1 MTAMDAKRN
10 IGKNPGRYTH
20 NVILPAVAAAT
31 ATQVNMIWIAPDNVK
46 VLGVAVAA
54 GAAVTGDNTNTKNLN
69 LIDAGTGAGTTEVGN
84 LDLATGTD
92 LAAKTP
98 RAIVDADAGTGTA
111 FTLDAGDGLAL
122 QIEKVGTGVALP
134 DLLVTVTYQFN

>member
-1 MTAMDAKRN
+1 MAAMDAKRN
-10 IGKNPGRYTH
+10 IGKHPGRHTH
-20 NVILPAVAAAT
+20 QIMIPAVAAAT
-31 ATQVNMIWIAPDNVK
+31 ATQLNMIWTAPDNVK

-54 GAAVTGDNTNTKNLN
+54 GAAVTGDNTNRKNLN

-84 LDLATGTD
+84 LDLVTGTD

-98 RAIVDADAGTGTA
+98 RAIVDADAAIGAA

-122 QIEKVGTGVALP
+122 QIEKAGTGVALP
-134 DLLVTVTYQFN
+134 DLLVVVTYQFN